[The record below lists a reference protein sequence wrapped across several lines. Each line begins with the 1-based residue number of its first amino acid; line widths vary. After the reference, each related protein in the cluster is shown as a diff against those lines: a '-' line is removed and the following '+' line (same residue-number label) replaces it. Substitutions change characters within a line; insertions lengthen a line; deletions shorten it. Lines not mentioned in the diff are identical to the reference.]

1 MARKPILVGGKREEI
16 ICAAQKL
23 FLKNGYDGTSVRMVL
38 DEVGGEVGMFY
49 HYFSSKK
56 ELFEKVVEHFIK
68 EQGEQLSILMSS
80 ELANTSMG
88 TKLEQL
94 IEYYYSSMAAFEKLA
109 NGEIHWTVLTAFHAM
124 TVESML
130 PYFKALITHILTL
143 EGNDEVV
150 NIDCITAF
158 VLKGISGLLRA
169 KSFLVLTR
177 EQQKAMIVE
186 LVCRVLRVSVDIFN

>member
-80 ELANTSMG
+80 ELANTSMD

-94 IEYYYSSMAAFEKLA
+94 IEYYYSSMAAFEKIA
-109 NGEIHWTVLTAFHAM
+109 NGEIHWTVLTAFHTM

-158 VLKGISGLLRA
+158 VLKGISGLLRS
-169 KSFLVLTR
+169 KSFLVLSK

-186 LVCRVLRVSVDIFN
+186 LVCRVLRVSVNIFN